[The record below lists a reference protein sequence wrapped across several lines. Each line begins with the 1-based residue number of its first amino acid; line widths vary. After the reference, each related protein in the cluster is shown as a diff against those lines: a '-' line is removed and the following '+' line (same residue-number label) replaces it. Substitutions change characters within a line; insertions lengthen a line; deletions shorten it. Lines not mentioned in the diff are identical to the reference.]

1 MQVTITSNNA
11 FFDFDDIHGS
21 CEFEITNIT
30 DEDYEVE
37 ITNILA
43 TQVVGEV
50 ELDYILTDTQL
61 EQLNEEIIWCIQET
75 TLVEDMQH
83 PEDDFDED
91 EWRYDV

>member
-1 MQVTITSNNA
+1 MQVTLENSTA
-11 FFDFDDIHGS
+11 FFDFDEVHGS
-21 CEFEITNIT
+21 CEFNITNIT
-30 DEDYEVE
+30 EEDYEVE

-50 ELDYILTDTQL
+50 ELDYILTDVELNQL
-61 EQLNEEIIWCIQET
+61 RQEIIWCIQET
-75 TLVEDMQH
+75 TLIEDMQH